1 MRNCSN
7 FSKRYLLLKEIENK
21 RSLQIIVKNIVFLN
35 KLFPRESGLWI
46 FRKDQAISLSSKLKT
61 KHFEK
66 TCSANQWPFQN
77 VITAISHDISSS
89 DSKFTYTSYLP
100 TRFFEYNSLSSTTFY
115 QFTKKFSISKAKN
128 PIFDGRSKR
137 DVSFRFFRKF
147 VRKTLIRSERILFA
161 KT

>member
-35 KLFPRESGLWI
+35 RLFPRENGLWI
-46 FRKDQAISLSSKLKT
+46 FRKDHAISLSSKLKT
-61 KHFEK
+61 KHLEK

-115 QFTKKFSISKAKN
+115 QFTKKFSFFQKLKIPYSMEDRNAT
-128 PIFDGRSKR
+128 FRS
-137 DVSFRFFRKF
+137 VSFANLCGK
-147 VRKTLIRSERILFA
+147 L
-161 KT
+161 